1 MPELPEVEVVRRQ
14 LSGPL
19 VGRRI
24 TDAWAHPSHK
34 FASAPDAVGSE
45 FEALRRR
52 GKYLIAELDC
62 GRDLVVHLGM
72 TGRLCFGIGP
82 DSATAA
88 GTARGR
94 GERAP
99 GVAGESAGRPS
110 PPQSCAT
117 RSRGA
122 RSDAP
127 LPVDGSAADVMAPS
141 AVSVADPY
149 VRAWWRLDN
158 GETLCFRDVRR
169 FGRIAVCDRGDY
181 RDLPSLAAMG
191 PEPLDA
197 ELDAA
202 AFWRATR
209 RSSQRIKTQLLNQGL
224 IAGVGNIYADEAL
237 FLARINPAARAISK
251 PRAERLLAALRD
263 VLAASIERGG
273 STLRDYYSLEG
284 AGDNQKYFVC
294 YGRAGE
300 PCVRCGAELRR
311 RVLDQRSSTWCPS
324 CQRR

>member
-34 FASAPDAVGSE
+34 FVSAPDAVGSE

-72 TGRLCFGIGP
+72 TGRLCFGIEP
-82 DSATAA
+82 DSEITAS
-88 GTARGR
+88 TVRGR

-99 GVAGESAGRPS
+99 SVAGETDGGPS
-110 PPQSCAT
+110 SSRSSAT
-117 RSRGA
+117 RPTGA
-122 RSDAP
+122 PSGDT
-127 LPVDGSAADVMAPS
+127 LPVDGAAADVMAPS
-141 AVSVADPY
+141 AVSVADAY

-158 GETLCFRDVRR
+158 GEVLCFRDVRR

-181 RDLPSLAAMG
+181 RDLPTLAAMG
-191 PEPLDA
+191 PEPLDPGV
-197 ELDAA
+197 DAA
-202 AFWRATR
+202 AFWQASR
-209 RSSQRIKTQLLNQGL
+209 RSSQRIKTQLLSQRL

-237 FLARINPAARAISK
+237 FLAHINPAARAISK

-263 VLAASIERGG
+263 VLIASIERGG

-311 RVLDQRSSTWCPS
+311 RVLDQRSSTWCPQ

>member
-24 TDAWAHPSHK
+24 TEAWAHPSHK
-34 FASAPDAVGSE
+34 FVSAPDAVGSE

-72 TGRLCFGIGP
+72 TGRLCF
-82 DSATAA
+82 AM
-88 GTARGR
+88 R
-94 GERAP
+94 
-99 GVAGESAGRPS
+99 
-110 PPQSCAT
+110 QS
-117 RSRGA
+117 SE
-122 RSDAP
+122 P
-127 LPVDGSAADVMAPS
+127 LLTQPVDGSAADVMAPS
-141 AVSVADPY
+141 AVSAADPY

-181 RDLPSLAAMG
+181 RDLPTLAAMG
-191 PEPLDA
+191 PEPFDA

-202 AFWRATR
+202 TFWRATR
-209 RSSQRIKTQLLNQGL
+209 RSSQRIKTQLLNQRL

-311 RVLDQRSSTWCPS
+311 RVLDQRSSTWCPQ

>member
-14 LSGPL
+14 LAGL
-19 VGRRI
+19 LLGRRI
-24 TDAWAHPSHK
+24 SEAWAHPSHK
-34 FASAPDAVGSE
+34 FASGPDAVGSE

-62 GRDLVVHLGM
+62 GRDLVTHLGM
-72 TGRLCFGIGP
+72 TGRLCFA
-82 DSATAA
+82 DAA
-88 GTARGR
+88 AASGDAV
-94 GERAP
+94 P
-99 GVAGESAGRPS
+99 PPRP
-110 PPQSCAT
+110 A
-117 RSRGA
+117 
-122 RSDAP
+122 DA
-127 LPVDGSAADVMAPS
+127 SAAEVMASS
-141 AVSVADPY
+141 AISVADPY

-158 GETLCFRDVRR
+158 GETLCFHDVRR

-181 RDLPSLAAMG
+181 RDLPTLAAMG
-191 PEPLDA
+191 PEPLDSD
-197 ELDAA
+197 LDAA
-202 AFWRATR
+202 TFWRASR
-209 RSSQRIKTQLLNQGL
+209 RSSQRIKTQLLNQRL
-224 IAGVGNIYADEAL
+224 VAGVGNIYADEAL
-237 FLARINPAARAISK
+237 FLACINPSARAISR

-263 VLAASIERGG
+263 VLEASIERGG

-311 RVLDQRSSTWCPS
+311 RVLDQRSSTWCPQ

>member
-14 LSGPL
+14 LSEPL

-34 FASAPDAVGSE
+34 FVSAPDAVDSE

-52 GKYLIAELDC
+52 GKYLLGELDC
-62 GRDLVVHLGM
+62 GRDLIVHLGM
-72 TGRLCFGIGP
+72 TGRLCFADAETP
-82 DSATAA
+82 QARPVPPSA
-88 GTARGR
+88 
-94 GERAP
+94 P
-99 GVAGESAGRPS
+99 I
-110 PPQSCAT
+110 
-117 RSRGA
+117 
-122 RSDAP
+122 
-127 LPVDGSAADVMAPS
+127 DGSAAEVMAPQ
-141 AVSVADPY
+141 AFGVADPY

-158 GETLCFRDVRR
+158 GEVLCFRDVRR

-181 RDLPSLAAMG
+181 RDLPTLAAMG
-191 PEPLDA
+191 PEPFDPSLDA
-197 ELDAA
+197 GT
-202 AFWRATR
+202 FWRASR
-209 RSSQRIKTQLLNQGL
+209 RSSQRIKTQLLNQRL

-237 FLARINPAARAISK
+237 FLAGINPSARTISK

-263 VLAASIERGG
+263 VLTASIERGG

-300 PCVRCGAELRR
+300 PCVRCGTELRR
-311 RVLDQRSSTWCPS
+311 RVLDQRSSTWCPA